1 MRKSYRVVSST
12 FKGSQNGLYTYEL
25 TFNQSLE
32 HTGKFSGIEKGLND
46 YTKNEY
52 KEEISQNFLGFFRNI
67 KNYLFSL
74 NK

>member
-1 MRKSYRVVSST
+1 MKEPYIVLSSK
-12 FKGSQNGLYTYEL
+12 FLGAENGLYTYEI
-25 TFNQSLE
+25 TFNRSLE